1 MEKLKELE
9 VVAPKQTTVEH
20 LIETIESFRQNSKN
34 SQTQLLVFEMVLRL
48 LENAKPLNK
57 IENEY
62 YYEKGRLAMID
73 ELNNVLQTKNK

>member
-1 MEKLKELE
+1 MKKLKELE
-9 VVAPKQTTVEH
+9 VVFPKQTIVEQ
-20 LIETIESFRQNSKN
+20 LIETIESFRQNSTN

-73 ELNNVLQTKNK
+73 ELNNALQTKNK